1 MATRCTSPIES
12 FADKGDAAVAASDL
26 LTPLATAGWRA
37 RSGEPSLRSENSADV
52 ILAEGLE
59 GYLRSLVPEPDPVL
73 AEMVAHGERDGIPI
87 VYPETG
93 LLLEVLVAAVR
104 VRGRPSRS
112 GTAIG
117 VSTLHIARALG
128 EGGSVVSFEVDAGR
142 QEAAR
147 GYLERAGLA
156 DRADLRLQDG
166 AEGLE
171 ALTGPFDFAFLD
183 AFKDDYARHLA
194 LVVPLLR
201 PGGAVAIDNVLLSGM
216 VASSAGRRPLVRGRC
231 AQDAGVQCRSDS

>member
-1 MATRCTSPIES
+1 
-12 FADKGDAAVAASDL
+12 
-26 LTPLATAGWRA
+26 
-37 RSGEPSLRSENSADV
+37 V

-73 AEMVAHGERDGIPI
+73 AEMVGHGERDGIPI

-93 LLLEVLVAAVR
+93 LLLEVLVALAGARTAVE
-104 VRGRPSRS
+104 V

-128 EGGSVVSFEVDAGR
+128 EGGRVVSFEVDAGR
-142 QEAAR
+142 HEAAR
-147 GYLERAGLA
+147 RYLERAGLA

-171 ALTGPFDFAFLD
+171 ALSGPFDFAFLD
-183 AFKDDYARHLA
+183 AGKGDYPRHLA
-194 LVVPLLR
+194 LAVPLLR
-201 PGGAVAIDNVLLSGM
+201 PGGAVAIDNVLLSGT
-216 VASSAGRRPLVRGRC
+216 VATGRAAGHWSEEDVLRMRAFNADLIADRGLTATVLPVGDGVAVAVRR
-231 AQDAGVQCRSDS
+231 

>member
-1 MATRCTSPIES
+1 M
-12 FADKGDAAVAASDL
+12 
-26 LTPLATAGWRA
+26 
-37 RSGEPSLRSENSADV
+37 

-59 GYLRSLVPEPDPVL
+59 SYLRSLVPEPDPVL

-93 LLLEVLVAAVR
+93 LLLEVLVALCGARTAVE
-104 VRGRPSRS
+104 V

-128 EGGSVVSFEVDAGR
+128 PGGSVISFEVDAGR

-156 DRADLRLQDG
+156 DRAELRLQDG

-183 AFKDDYARHLA
+183 AFKADYARHLA

-216 VASSAGRRPLVRGRC
+216 VATSTAAGHWSEEDVLRMRELNADLIADQGLAATVVPVGDGVAVAVRR
-231 AQDAGVQCRSDS
+231 

>member
-1 MATRCTSPIES
+1 
-12 FADKGDAAVAASDL
+12 
-26 LTPLATAGWRA
+26 
-37 RSGEPSLRSENSADV
+37 V

-59 GYLRSLVPEPDPVL
+59 SYLRSLVPEPDPVL

-93 LLLEVLVAAVR
+93 LLLEVLVALCGARTAVE
-104 VRGRPSRS
+104 V

-128 EGGSVVSFEVDAGR
+128 TGGSVISFEVDAGR

-183 AFKDDYARHLA
+183 AFKADYARHLA

-216 VASSAGRRPLVRGRC
+216 VATSTAAGHWSEEDVLRMRELNADLIADQGLAATVVPVGDGVAVAVRR
-231 AQDAGVQCRSDS
+231 

>member
-1 MATRCTSPIES
+1 M
-12 FADKGDAAVAASDL
+12 
-26 LTPLATAGWRA
+26 
-37 RSGEPSLRSENSADV
+37 

-59 GYLRSLVPEPDPVL
+59 SYLRSLVPEPDPVL

-93 LLLEVLVAAVR
+93 LLLEVLVALCGARTAVE
-104 VRGRPSRS
+104 V

-128 EGGSVVSFEVDAGR
+128 PGGSVISFEVDAGR

-183 AFKDDYARHLA
+183 AFKADYARHLA

-216 VASSAGRRPLVRGRC
+216 VATSTAAGHWSEEDVLRMRELNADLIADQGLAATVVPVGDGVAVAVRR
-231 AQDAGVQCRSDS
+231 

>member
-1 MATRCTSPIES
+1 M
-12 FADKGDAAVAASDL
+12 
-26 LTPLATAGWRA
+26 
-37 RSGEPSLRSENSADV
+37 

-93 LLLEVLVAAVR
+93 LLLEVLVALSRRADGR
-104 VRGRPSRS
+104 RGRAPRSASRR
-112 GTAIG
+112 
-117 VSTLHIARALG
+117 STSPARSTT
-128 EGGSVVSFEVDAGR
+128 GGSVISFEVDAGR
-142 QEAAR
+142 HEAAR
-147 GYLERAGLA
+147 GYLERAGLG

-166 AEGLE
+166 AEGLA

-183 AFKDDYARHLA
+183 AFKADYARHLE

-216 VASSAGRRPLVRGRC
+216 VASSPAAGHWSEEDVLRMRAFNADLIADQGLTATVLLVGDGVAVAVRR
-231 AQDAGVQCRSDS
+231 

>member
-1 MATRCTSPIES
+1 M
-12 FADKGDAAVAASDL
+12 
-26 LTPLATAGWRA
+26 
-37 RSGEPSLRSENSADV
+37 

-59 GYLRSLVPEPDPVL
+59 SYLRSLVPEPDPVL

-93 LLLEVLVAAVR
+93 LLLEVLVALCGARTAVE
-104 VRGRPSRS
+104 V

-128 EGGSVVSFEVDAGR
+128 PGGSVISFEVDAGR

-147 GYLERAGLA
+147 GYLERAGLT

-183 AFKDDYARHLA
+183 AFKADYARHLA

-216 VASSAGRRPLVRGRC
+216 VATSSAAGHWSEEDVLRMRELNADLIADQGLAATVLPVGDGVAVAVRR
-231 AQDAGVQCRSDS
+231 

>member
-1 MATRCTSPIES
+1 
-12 FADKGDAAVAASDL
+12 
-26 LTPLATAGWRA
+26 
-37 RSGEPSLRSENSADV
+37 V

-59 GYLRSLVPEPDPVL
+59 SYLRSLIPEPDPVL

-93 LLLEVLVAAVR
+93 LLLEVLVALCGARTAVE
-104 VRGRPSRS
+104 V

-128 EGGSVVSFEVDAGR
+128 PGGSVISFEVDAGR
-142 QEAAR
+142 QEAGR

-216 VASSAGRRPLVRGRC
+216 VATSTAAGHWSGEDVLRMRELNADLIADQGLAATVLPVGDGVAVAVRR
-231 AQDAGVQCRSDS
+231 

>member
-1 MATRCTSPIES
+1 M
-12 FADKGDAAVAASDL
+12 
-26 LTPLATAGWRA
+26 
-37 RSGEPSLRSENSADV
+37 

-59 GYLRSLVPEPDPVL
+59 AYLRSLVPEPDPVL
-73 AEMVAHGERDGIPI
+73 AEMLAHGERDGIPI

-93 LLLEVLVAAVR
+93 LLLEVLVALCGARTAVE
-104 VRGRPSRS
+104 V

-117 VSTLHIARALG
+117 VSTVHIARALG
-128 EGGSVVSFEVDAGR
+128 DGGSVVSFEVDAGR

-156 DRADLRLQDG
+156 DRVDLRLQDG

-171 ALTGPFDFAFLD
+171 SLTGPFDFAFLD
-183 AFKDDYARHLA
+183 AFKDDYPRHLA

-216 VASSAGRRPLVRGRC
+216 VAPGGAAGHWSEEDVLRMRAFNADLIADQGLTATVLPVGDGVAVAVRR
-231 AQDAGVQCRSDS
+231 

>member
-1 MATRCTSPIES
+1 M
-12 FADKGDAAVAASDL
+12 
-26 LTPLATAGWRA
+26 
-37 RSGEPSLRSENSADV
+37 

-73 AEMVAHGERDGIPI
+73 AEMVGHGERDGIPI

-93 LLLEVLVAAVR
+93 LLLEVLVALAGARTAVE
-104 VRGRPSRS
+104 V

-128 EGGSVVSFEVDAGR
+128 EGGRVVSFEVDAGR
-142 QEAAR
+142 HEAAR
-147 GYLERAGLA
+147 RYLERAGLA

-171 ALTGPFDFAFLD
+171 ALSGPFDFAFLD
-183 AFKDDYARHLA
+183 AGKGDYPRHLA
-194 LVVPLLR
+194 LAVPLLR
-201 PGGAVAIDNVLLSGM
+201 PGGAVAIDNVLLSGT
-216 VASSAGRRPLVRGRC
+216 VATGRAAGHWSEEDVLRMRAFNADLIADPGLTATVLPVGDGVAVAVRR
-231 AQDAGVQCRSDS
+231 

>member
-1 MATRCTSPIES
+1 M
-12 FADKGDAAVAASDL
+12 
-26 LTPLATAGWRA
+26 
-37 RSGEPSLRSENSADV
+37 

-73 AEMVAHGERDGIPI
+73 AEMVGHGERDGIPI

-93 LLLEVLVAAVR
+93 LLLEVLVALAGARTAVE
-104 VRGRPSRS
+104 V

-128 EGGSVVSFEVDAGR
+128 EGGRVVSFEVDAGR
-142 QEAAR
+142 HEAAR
-147 GYLERAGLA
+147 RYLERAGLA

-171 ALTGPFDFAFLD
+171 ALSGPFDFAFLD
-183 AFKDDYARHLA
+183 AGKGDYPRHLA
-194 LVVPLLR
+194 LAVPLLR
-201 PGGAVAIDNVLLSGM
+201 PGGAVAIDNVLLSGT
-216 VASSAGRRPLVRGRC
+216 VATGRAAGHWSEEDVLRMRAFNADLIADRGLTATVLPVGDGVAVAVRR
-231 AQDAGVQCRSDS
+231 

>member
-1 MATRCTSPIES
+1 
-12 FADKGDAAVAASDL
+12 
-26 LTPLATAGWRA
+26 
-37 RSGEPSLRSENSADV
+37 V

-59 GYLRSLVPEPDPVL
+59 SYLRSLVPEPDPVL

-93 LLLEVLVAAVR
+93 LLLEVLVALCGARAAVE
-104 VRGRPSRS
+104 V

-128 EGGSVVSFEVDAGR
+128 PGGSVISFEVDAGR
-142 QEAAR
+142 QQAAR
-147 GYLERAGLA
+147 AYLERAGLA

-171 ALTGPFDFAFLD
+171 ALAGPFDFAFLD

-216 VASSAGRRPLVRGRC
+216 VASSTAAGHWSEEDVLRMRELNADLIADQGLAATVLPVGDGVAVAVRR
-231 AQDAGVQCRSDS
+231 